1 MIALVQRV
9 KQAHVDVDGNTVG
22 QIEKGL
28 LILLGIHQ
36 EDTPVELKWVAKK
49 VANLRIFPDDEGKMN
64 RSLID
69 VDGEALV
76 VSQFTLYGNTQKGN
90 RPSFI
95 ASAPPTIAEPLYER
109 FVDELSQWVN
119 KPVGTGVF
127 GAMMD
132 VHLINDGPVTLIVE
146 RRKEEVKV

>member
-95 ASAPPTIAEPLYER
+95 ASAPPAIAEPLYER

>member
-9 KQAHVDVDGNTVG
+9 KNAHVDVDGNTVG
-22 QIEKGL
+22 RIGKGL

-36 EDTPVELKWVAKK
+36 EDTSVELKWVAKK
-49 VANLRIFPDDEGKMN
+49 VVNLRIFPDDQGKMN

-69 VDGEALV
+69 IDGEALV
-76 VSQFTLYGNTQKGN
+76 VSQFTLYGSTQKGN

-95 ASAPPTIAEPLYER
+95 ASAPPAIAEPLYEQ
-109 FVDELSQWVN
+109 FVDEMKQWVS
-119 KPVGTGVF
+119 KPVSTGVF

-146 RRKEEVKV
+146 RRKEEVKM

>member
-9 KQAHVDVDGNTVG
+9 KNAHVDVDRKTVG

-36 EDTPVELKWVAKK
+36 EDTSVELKWVAKK
-49 VANLRIFPDDEGKMN
+49 VANLRIFPDDQGKMN
-64 RSLID
+64 KSLID
-69 VDGEALV
+69 IDGEALV

-95 ASAPPTIAEPLYER
+95 ASAPPAIAEPLYEQ
-109 FVDELSQWVN
+109 FVDEMSQWVK
-119 KPVGTGVF
+119 KPIGTGVF